1 MFNMDRLYEAVET
14 RGHVCVGLDTTPGYL
29 PPGERKTASG
39 DAAAVLSFNRT
50 IIDATLDVAACY
62 KLQIACYEELG
73 LEGLRAYMET
83 LGYIRSHGALAIADI
98 KRGDIADT
106 AGRYAKAHFTGEFEA
121 DFVTLSPYMGM
132 DSIEPWLSYAE
143 DRGKGAFVLVRT
155 SNRGMNDF
163 ENLVVEQGDTGER
176 GRRLYDVVGEKLT
189 SLAGKCRGI
198 HGYLAFGAVIGVNG
212 NSPAARDE
220 AARIRKDLG
229 DLFFLVPG
237 YGAQGGAAEDA
248 AALLVNGN
256 GAVVNA
262 SRSILR
268 AWVGAARDRGIEDA
282 GNVFAAEAARKAAVE
297 MRDAIRA
304 AVKANDAVAG
314 SAG

>member
-1 MFNMDRLYEAVET
+1 MDRLYEAVEA
-14 RGHVCVGLDTTPGYL
+14 RGHVCVGLDTAPEYL
-29 PPGERKTASG
+29 PPGERRAASG
-39 DAAAVLSFNRT
+39 DAEAVLSFNRA
-50 IIDATLDVAACY
+50 IIDATVDAAACY

-73 LEGLRAYMET
+73 IEGLRAYSET
-83 LGYIRSHGALAIADI
+83 LRYIRSLGAPAIADI

-106 AGRYAKAHFTGEFEA
+106 AERYARAHFTGEFEA
-121 DFVTLSPYMGM
+121 DFVTLSPYMGL
-132 DSIEPWLSYAE
+132 DSIEPWLSYVP

-163 ENLVVEQGDTGER
+163 ENLVIDQGDTGQR
-176 GRRLYDVVGEKLT
+176 IRHLYDVVGEKLAR
-189 SLAGKCRGI
+189 LAGKYRGI

-212 NSPAARDE
+212 NSPAARED

-237 YGAQGGAAEDA
+237 YGAQGGAAEDV

-256 GAVVNA
+256 GAVANA
-262 SRSILR
+262 SRSVLR
-268 AWVGAARDRGIEDA
+268 AWMDAARDRGVEGV
-282 GNVFAAEAARKAAVE
+282 GNGFAAEAARGVVIE

-304 AVKANDAVAG
+304 AVKKAG
-314 SAG
+314 AAAGDGR